1 MKSHLRRIVTI
12 TCLMFGA
19 NALANS
25 YKGEAPPLPPVTIP
39 QLKGGF
45 DISIS
50 ALYMT
55 PSSSNLEY
63 LEVNKIQTGG
73 ATSLHNYDL
82 TYDITPNNNWGFI
95 LDLGYVFPNTANDVR
110 LDWMAFHSNYSAEH
124 WVLGQDGMQTNVVF
138 FPTSS
143 ELLLAN
149 SDYAKAL
156 GTINY
161 KLDALDVTFGQ
172 YLNIYQRLQ
181 TRVFT
186 GLRYARLASDMT
198 TTYTV
203 LWNTSL
209 SDSTAGGFGG
219 NINSS
224 FNGLGPMIGTRA
236 DLDLGKGLG
245 LVGSIDFALL
255 VGQLSLNANQVIHEN
270 VADTSL
276 IFNNSLNW
284 GSQHVIAPAFDAKF
298 GINYQYQFTNG
309 TQLMAELGYQVSQ
322 YIDVIEQMDRDFIPS
337 IIFGKTSLDG
347 FTTNSYFSTDV
358 TNFDLRGPYLTL
370 RVKV

>member
-1 MKSHLRRIVTI
+1 VKSHTRHIIAI
-12 TCLMFGA
+12 TCLMLGA
-19 NALANS
+19 NALAS
-25 YKGEAPPLPPVTIP
+25 GYKGEAPPLPPVTIP

-63 LEVNKIQTGG
+63 LGVIKTPTG
-73 ATSLHNYDL
+73 ADVLQHDYAL
-82 TYDITPNNNWGFI
+82 TYNVTPNNNWGFI

-110 LDWMAFHSNYSAEH
+110 LDWMAFHSNYNSEH
-124 WVLGQDGMQTNVVF
+124 WVLGQNGMQTNVVF

-143 ELLLAN
+143 EVLLAN

-161 KLDALDVTFGQ
+161 KLDALDLTFGQ

-186 GLRYARLASDMT
+186 GLRYARIDSDMA
-198 TTYTV
+198 TTYIV
-203 LWNTSL
+203 LWDTSIG
-209 SDSTAGGFGG
+209 DATAGGFSG

-236 DLDLGKGLG
+236 DFDLGKGLG

-255 VGQLSLNANQVIHEN
+255 AGQLSLHANQVIHES

-276 IFNNSLNW
+276 IFRNALSW
-284 GSQHVIAPAFDAKF
+284 GSQHIIAPAFDAKF

-309 TQLMAELGYQVSQ
+309 TQLIAELGYQVSQ
-322 YIDVIEQMDRDFIPS
+322 YIDVIEQIDRDFTPPF
-337 IIFGKTSLDG
+337 IFAKSLDG
-347 FTTNSYFSTDV
+347 ITTNSNFSTDV

>member
-1 MKSHLRRIVTI
+1 VKSHTRHIITI

-19 NALANS
+19 NALAS
-25 YKGEAPPLPPVTIP
+25 GYKGEAPPLSPVTIP

-55 PSSSNLEY
+55 PSSSNLTY
-63 LEVNKIQTGG
+63 LGVSRVQTG
-73 ATSLHNYDL
+73 TDISSHDYDL
-82 TYDITPNNNWGFI
+82 TYDITPDYNWGFI

-110 LDWMAFHSNYSAEH
+110 FDWMAFHSNYSEKH
-124 WVLGQDGMQTNVVF
+124 KVVGQDGVSTNVVF

-143 ELLLAN
+143 ELLLIET
-149 SDYAKAL
+149 DYAKAL

-161 KLDALDVTFGQ
+161 KLDALDLTFGQ
-172 YLNIYQRLQ
+172 YLNIYKRLQ

-186 GLRYARLASDMT
+186 GLRYARFDSNMQ
-198 TTYTV
+198 TTYIAN
-203 LWNTSL
+203 WDTSG
-209 SDSTAGGFGG
+209 STPVAGAFSG

-236 DLDLGKGLG
+236 DFDLGKGLG
-245 LVGSIDFALL
+245 LTGSFDIALL
-255 VGQLSLNANQVIHEN
+255 AGQLGLSANQVIHEN
-270 VADTSL
+270 TAGIPAVIRNA
-276 IFNNSLNW
+276 LNW
-284 GSQHVIAPAFDAKF
+284 GTQKIIAPAFDAKF
-298 GINYQYQFTNG
+298 GINYQYQFNNG
-309 TQLMAELGYQVSQ
+309 TQLIGELGYQVSQ
-322 YIDVIEQMDRDFIPS
+322 YLDVIEQMDRDFTLPP
-337 IIFGKTSLDG
+337 IFGKSLDG
-347 FTTNSYFSTDV
+347 ITTNPNFSTDV